1 MFEVVY
7 NIVNLT
13 SHVVL
18 AWLSKV
24 KHFTSMEI
32 TTIQLRDYVTG
43 IKMAGLGIRRLK
55 L

>member
-1 MFEVVY
+1 MFEVIY
-7 NIVNLT
+7 NVVKLT
-13 SHVVL
+13 SHIVL

-32 TTIQLRDYVTG
+32 TTIQLGDYVTG
-43 IKMAGLGIRRLK
+43 IKTDGLGIRRLK